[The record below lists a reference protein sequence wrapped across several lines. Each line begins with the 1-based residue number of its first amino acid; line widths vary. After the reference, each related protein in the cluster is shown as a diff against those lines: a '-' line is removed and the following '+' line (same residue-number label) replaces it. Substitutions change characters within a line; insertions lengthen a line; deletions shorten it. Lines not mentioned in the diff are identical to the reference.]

1 MAFCSN
7 PEYSSEN
14 CSFLLLEKA
23 TNRPEHHTKVNRS
36 QLQPNECFAS
46 SYKTRDVKRDDLIQS
61 SCFPQN
67 KEEDLELQSTVCNAH
82 HSENVFGGSTLDK
95 IKINQQRKQSQKRV
109 ASPGGTYDKSV
120 ENLSDLQMKEQQCVE
135 KCALR

>member
-1 MAFCSN
+1 MFFPN
-7 PEYSSEN
+7 PEYSFEI
-14 CSFLLLEKA
+14 CSFLLLEQG
-23 TNRPEHHTKVNRS
+23 TDRPEHHTKVNRN
-36 QLQPNECFAS
+36 QLQPNECFPS
-46 SYKTRDVKRDDLIQS
+46 SYKTRNVKGDDLIQS
-61 SCFPQN
+61 RCFPQN

-82 HSENVFGGSTLDK
+82 HSENVFGGSTLDR

-109 ASPGGTYDKSV
+109 ASQGGTYDKSV

>member
-1 MAFCSN
+1 M
-7 PEYSSEN
+7 
-14 CSFLLLEKA
+14 
-23 TNRPEHHTKVNRS
+23 
-36 QLQPNECFAS
+36 
-46 SYKTRDVKRDDLIQS
+46 IQS

-82 HSENVFGGSTLDK
+82 HSENVFGGSTLDR

-135 KCALR
+135 KCALRWSVISVWLLS

>member
-1 MAFCSN
+1 M
-7 PEYSSEN
+7 
-14 CSFLLLEKA
+14 
-23 TNRPEHHTKVNRS
+23 
-36 QLQPNECFAS
+36 
-46 SYKTRDVKRDDLIQS
+46 IQS
-61 SCFPQN
+61 SCFPQS

-82 HSENVFGGSTLDK
+82 HSENVFGGSTLDR